1 MMTPATPVDPPGQA
15 QQWTHDQLRAAKRLG
30 RHDLIAQ
37 AHAAGQLDA
46 ILRDPADLGQQS
58 ANSGASSP
66 ISGDAVGLAAA
77 QAITDRFD
85 NETRTDR

>member
-1 MMTPATPVDPPGQA
+1 MSDPVTPPTAV
-15 QQWTHDQLRAAKRLG
+15 QQWTPDDLAAAKRAG

-46 ILRDPADLGQQS
+46 IMRDPADLGQQS
-58 ANSGASSP
+58 PNSGASSP
-66 ISGDAVGLAAA
+66 ISSDPAGLAAA

-85 NETRTDR
+85 NERRTDR